1 MAVETMTVETTTA
14 GTIAAETS
22 ISATTGHTE
31 VATSSSSAPEI
42 RKLYLLL
49 LENSSM
55 DRALIL
61 QELRIGGFEVTYE
74 VIATAAQLRTQLQR
88 KCPDVVLANYS
99 LVGWEGIEA
108 LPILREQCLDVPL
121 IIVSDSIVEM
131 KAVECIKRGAS
142 DYVRKESLWRLSISV
157 TRALQERDL
166 KNDRKLEK
174 QHLAEKV
181 EELARSNHDLEQF
194 AYVASHDLQEPLRM
208 VAAYTQLLAEGYGA
222 QLDEQAKK
230 YIHYAVDGATRM
242 QTLIQ
247 DLLTYSRTG
256 GPVLERQ
263 ETDTAQILAQTLDNL
278 QAAIRENGAIV
289 TSENLPVIAVNG
301 SQLRQVFQNLLSNAL
316 KFTGEEAPLI
326 HISAQNQSSEWLF
339 SVADNGIG
347 IDPAHAKVIFA
358 VFQRLHTRAEYSGN
372 GIGLAICKKIIERHG
387 GKIWVERALGMDAL
401 LNSPSQ

>member
-1 MAVETMTVETTTA
+1 MTVETMTAETTTA

-31 VATSSSSAPEI
+31 VATSSSSAPEL

-49 LENSSM
+49 LENSPM

-157 TRALQERDL
+157 TRAFVAGKRP
-166 KNDRKLEK
+166 EK
-174 QHLAEKV
+174 RPQIGE
-181 EELARSNHDLEQF
+181 
-194 AYVASHDLQEPLRM
+194 
-208 VAAYTQLLAEGYGA
+208 T
-222 QLDEQAKK
+222 
-230 YIHYAVDGATRM
+230 T
-242 QTLIQ
+242 
-247 DLLTYSRTG
+247 SR
-256 GPVLERQ
+256 
-263 ETDTAQILAQTLDNL
+263 
-278 QAAIRENGAIV
+278 
-289 TSENLPVIAVNG
+289 
-301 SQLRQVFQNLLSNAL
+301 
-316 KFTGEEAPLI
+316 
-326 HISAQNQSSEWLF
+326 
-339 SVADNGIG
+339 
-347 IDPAHAKVIFA
+347 
-358 VFQRLHTRAEYSGN
+358 
-372 GIGLAICKKIIERHG
+372 
-387 GKIWVERALGMDAL
+387 GKG
-401 LNSPSQ
+401 